1 MFKKKKKKKVN
12 SKLVIIK
19 NLKVKFWRIE
29 ASFCY
34 LIIGDTYKAVVTTV
48 WQNRRN

>member
-1 MFKKKKKKKVN
+1 MFKKNIKKVN
-12 SKLVIIK
+12 SKLNIIK
-19 NLKVKFWRIE
+19 NLKVEFRRIE

-34 LIIGDTYKAVVTTV
+34 LIIGDTYKAVVTTL